1 MEEQDNNPGGLW
13 GAAATLAAAAA
24 VESGCWGRAEISL
37 ALESNQA
44 EAAEMTSTVGL
55 R

>member
-13 GAAATLAAAAA
+13 GAAATAAAAA